1 MASSE
6 ALDSMSEGHPTETQ
20 EATGSNSRPT
30 RQSRPKKRSH
40 SRASTRH
47 KNKRSKSDKGK
58 HHRQPRKERQQHK
71 KRRSRRTRSPSTRSS
86 DSSSSGES
94 TIIGYSSASSSESEN
109 SDIYNFNPPQSA
121 FGAHIGANVSKKMIK
136 RIMNNEFI
144 DLSKLLP
151 IQYSSNSQSDELE
164 LTVDSKNNTCFKK
177 KKEYE
182 NTPFF
187 NVERS
192 LRHFQLIYINTHP
205 CKSIRD
211 LTALT
216 RDFLT
221 YRKHIID
228 IVKQGG
234 D

>member
-20 EATGSNSRPT
+20 EATGSNSGPT

-40 SRASTRH
+40 SRSSTRH

-58 HHRQPRKERQQHK
+58 HHRQPRKERQQHKILIIK

-177 KKEYE
+177 KK
-182 NTPFF
+182 NTKTLPF
-187 NVERS
+187 
-192 LRHFQLIYINTHP
+192 LM
-205 CKSIRD
+205 
-211 LTALT
+211 
-216 RDFLT
+216 
-221 YRKHIID
+221 
-228 IVKQGG
+228 
-234 D
+234 